1 LDAQDRHWQAL
12 ERTVSSNAQSIT
24 ALSSKVN
31 DIDVSTVRA
40 DMASSFSLQIDAHV
54 AEIQA
59 TW

>member
-24 ALSSKVN
+24 SLSSKVN
-31 DIDVSTVRA
+31 DID
-40 DMASSFSLQIDAHV
+40 IDAHV